1 MPNYR
6 QTYTLFKR
14 GKYFYYQTYTPDG
27 IRTGAKTTHQTNKT
41 LAKNIVDY
49 RETIYYQKGQDS
61 SEFINNYRGFLKFYT
76 NRLKP
81 SLQEEKSVVLS

>member
-6 QTYTLFKR
+6 QSYTLFKR

-41 LAKNIVDY
+41 LAKITV
-49 RETIYYQKGQDS
+49 TIY
-61 SEFINNYRGFLKFYT
+61 
-76 NRLKP
+76 
-81 SLQEEKSVVLS
+81 